1 MRYIQIIK
9 SLKNNE
15 QGSVL
20 IMAAVFIMM
29 MIAISGAAVD
39 FGRAQLVQMKKQQSA
54 DMATL
59 AAANIFPEYTAD
71 SSKITIR
78 EETAVR
84 YYNLNFPDTYLG
96 VTRKPI
102 TPDAKT
108 KNITVTSASEVV
120 PTNYINTMGT
130 IGIKVGA
137 DTKVNMPDK
146 DFPDFDVVVV
156 VDESGSTKEKIDGKT
171 ILMAEKSSI
180 TSMLDV
186 LFPDDQDANPNL
198 RFGLIGYTGAIM
210 QASPLTSI
218 KEDAIKY
225 IDNLRSYSQNYD
237 HWGLEAGFNLMTPP
251 WKGFVPPVHCGV
263 GIFEPIP
270 NCIPNIVTDP
280 NNTNSTKSGYCMRTV
295 DGLPVCIPQRNTSAP
310 APATVRTKINSAGN
324 IDLVSPSKHM
334 VLISD
339 GYIMQEPS
347 PCNLGNYYHNQGNW
361 GHAEWPDPVDEEVA
375 TPEEIAAANAN
386 GKCKN
391 YLAFT
396 SMCKKIKDAGITLH
410 VISFVSLDPADEL
423 SLKACATPDKYYYA
437 PTEPVL
443 KNILTGIATQVQH
456 IRITD

>member
-146 DFPDFDVVVV
+146 DFPDFDVTVV
-156 VDESGSTKEKIDGKT
+156 VDESGSTRTDISAGKT
-171 ILMAEKSSI
+171 RMDAEKDAI
-180 TSMLDV
+180 KSMLDV
-186 LFPDDQDANPNL
+186 LFPDDQEANPNL
-198 RFGLIGYTGAIM
+198 RFGLVGYTGAIM
-210 QASPLTSI
+210 QSSPLTSV
-218 KEDAIKY
+218 KKDAVDYLK
-225 IDNLRSYSQNYD
+225 NLASYQQNYD
-237 HWGLEAGFNLMTPP
+237 HWGMEAGFNVMTPP
-251 WKGFVPPVHCGV
+251 WAGFVAPTHCGFAV
-263 GIFEPIP
+263 GHIDP
-270 NCIPNIVTDP
+270 NCTPIIKTGESNIPSYNSCWVNDDP
-280 NNTNSTKSGYCMRTV
+280 LKR
-295 DGLPVCIPQRNTSAP
+295 PACIPQRNTSAP
-310 APATVRTKINSAGN
+310 EPATVRTKINKDGN
-324 IDLVSPSKHM
+324 IDLVSPLKHM

-339 GYIMQEPS
+339 GEIMREPA
-347 PCNLGNYYHNQGNW
+347 PCDLGKNYVNNW
-361 GHAEWPDPVDEEVA
+361 GTDGSDVLSSD
-375 TPEEIAAANAN
+375 
-386 GKCKN
+386 KCEN
-391 YLAFT
+391 YDLFLRV
-396 SMCKKIKDAGITLH
+396 CKKIKDAKITLH
-410 VISFVSLDPADEL
+410 VISFVSEVPEDRD
-423 SLKACATPDKYYYA
+423 SLIACASPNAYHFA
-437 PTEPVL
+437 PTEDVL
-443 KNILTGIATQVQH
+443 KSILTGIATQVQH